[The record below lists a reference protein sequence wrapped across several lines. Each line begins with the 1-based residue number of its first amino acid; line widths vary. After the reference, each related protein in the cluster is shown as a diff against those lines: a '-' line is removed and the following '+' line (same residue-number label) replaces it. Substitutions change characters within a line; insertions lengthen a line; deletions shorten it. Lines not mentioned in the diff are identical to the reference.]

1 MIDFI
6 NESSDYQ
13 YDLIIEELSKIKKEL
28 TEDEVEL
35 IFVNNKQMQKINL
48 DNRNINKPTDV
59 LSFPIDFKGQPLI
72 GTIVV
77 SLDMAKSASEEF
89 SHSTEDEIKLLFIHG
104 LLHLLGF
111 DHEVDNGKMREKE
124 IEIIKK
130 LNLPDS
136 LILRN
141 DG

>member
-1 MIDFI
+1 LIDFI

-72 GTIVV
+72 GTIDV